1 MRVVALTVGLL
12 QTNCYI
18 LTDPAT
24 GQAAVVDPGGD
35 AQIILQEL
43 ARQEATLTAILCTH
57 AHPDHVL
64 DVQTLVEKTGVS
76 EVYMHPD
83 ELPMLAD
90 YALPELGEVRLPQLR
105 EYGEGDRVSVGE
117 QRIRVLHTPGHS
129 PGSVCLAVD
138 GENVL
143 LTGDLIF
150 AGGVGRT
157 DLPGGSFSLLEASLR
172 RIINEFAEDTVLY
185 PGHGPQS
192 TLGTE
197 LATNPWLVDLA

>member
-24 GQAAVVDPGGD
+24 DQAAVVDPGGD
-35 AQIILQEL
+35 VQIILREL
-43 ARQEATLTAILCTH
+43 ARQEAALTAILCTH

-64 DVQTLVEKTGVS
+64 DVQTLVEKTSVS

-105 EYGEGDRVSVGE
+105 EYSEGDRVPVGE

-138 GENVL
+138 GENAL

-157 DLPGGSFSLLEASLR
+157 DLPGGSFPVLQASLR

-185 PGHGPQS
+185 PGHGPHS
-192 TLGTE
+192 TLRAE
-197 LATNPWLVDLA
+197 LATNPWLMELS

>member
-35 AQIILQEL
+35 VQIILREL
-43 ARQEATLTAILCTH
+43 ARQEAALTAILCTH

-64 DVQTLVEKTGVS
+64 DVQTLVEKTSVS

-105 EYGEGDRVSVGE
+105 EYSEGDRVPVGE

-138 GENVL
+138 GENAL

-157 DLPGGSFSLLEASLR
+157 DLPGGSFPVLQASLR

-185 PGHGPQS
+185 PGHGPHS
-192 TLGTE
+192 TLRAE
-197 LATNPWLVDLA
+197 LATNPWLMELS